1 MVRDRSLVTSLRRA
15 RALDAGPQAGTP
27 EAVRVAVVGG
37 GASGVI
43 TALHLLKQASP
54 EQPVEV
60 CLVERD
66 ARLGPGLAYRHDH
79 PRHTLNNYAGRL
91 SAVAGD
97 PDHLVRWCRAAGHDV
112 GPTDF
117 LPRTLYGDY
126 LTDLVDTAT
135 VPPGSALTRVRGV
148 VRDVVREDDGVHVH
162 LTGGWS
168 VTVDDVVLA
177 LGNPPPRRLMQYA
190 AHAGYVPDPWAPDLA
205 ERVGE
210 PAEVLLVGSGLTAL
224 DVVSVLH
231 DSTPMSRFTL
241 VSRHGLLPRTHR
253 RDPSPMRQ
261 TVDVP
266 AGPLGSLVAQVR
278 ALVEATTADG
288 EDWRDVVDTLRAS
301 ANRLWRALDEE
312 EQAVFARDHGR
323 AWEVARHRMPPHQAE
338 FVRQLVSAE
347 RLVVRTPG
355 EVDPADFDAVVNCSG
370 PAPVTTRGWNPLVDT
385 LLDRGTIR
393 PHRLGLGMDLDPTG
407 RVVDATGEALPD
419 VFAVGP
425 ARRGLDWEVT
435 AVPDLRAQALEVAEE
450 ILPALAGR
458 GGRTATA

>member
-1 MVRDRSLVTSLRRA
+1 M
-15 RALDAGPQAGTP
+15 
-27 EAVRVAVVGG
+27 
-37 GASGVI
+37 
-43 TALHLLKQASP
+43 
-54 EQPVEV
+54 
-60 CLVERD
+60 
-66 ARLGPGLAYRHDH
+66 
-79 PRHTLNNYAGRL
+79 
-91 SAVAGD
+91 
-97 PDHLVRWCRAAGHDV
+97 
-112 GPTDF
+112 
-117 LPRTLYGDY
+117 
-126 LTDLVDTAT
+126 
-135 VPPGSALTRVRGV
+135 
-148 VRDVVREDDGVHVH
+148 RDVVREDDGVHVH

-190 AHAGYVPDPWAPDLA
+190 AHAGYLPDPWAPDLA
-205 ERVGE
+205 DQVGE

-266 AGPLGSLVAQVR
+266 AGPLDSLVAQVR
-278 ALVEATTADG
+278 ALVDATAADG

-338 FVRQLVSAE
+338 FVRQLVSAG
-347 RLVVRTPG
+347 RLVVRTPA
-355 EVDPADFDAVVNCSG
+355 EVDPADFDKVVNCSG

-393 PHRLGLGMDLDPTG
+393 PAPARPGDGPRPDRAGRRRHRRGAARRLRRGARPTRARLGGH
-407 RVVDATGEALPD
+407 
-419 VFAVGP
+419 
-425 ARRGLDWEVT
+425 RR
-435 AVPDLRAQALEVAEE
+435 A
-450 ILPALAGR
+450 
-458 GGRTATA
+458 

>member
-1 MVRDRSLVTSLRRA
+1 MTSLRRA
-15 RALDAGPQAGTP
+15 RAFGGAAP

-43 TALHLLKQASP
+43 TALHLLRAATP

-60 CLVERD
+60 CLVDRE

-91 SAVAGD
+91 SAVAED
-97 PDHLVRWCRAAGHDV
+97 PDHLVRWCRAAGYDV
-112 GPTDF
+112 DPTDF

-126 LTDLVDTAT
+126 LTDLVENAP
-135 VPPGSALTRVRGV
+135 VPTGSALGRVRGT
-148 VRDVVREDDGVHVH
+148 VRDVLREDDGVHVH

-168 VTVDDVVLA
+168 VVADAVVLA
-177 LGNPPPRRLMQYA
+177 LGNPPPARLMKYA
-190 AHAGYVPDPWAPDLA
+190 AHAGYLPDPWVPDLA
-205 ERVGE
+205 EQVGE

-231 DSTPMSRFTL
+231 DSTPMTRFTL

-253 RDPSPMRQ
+253 TDPSPMRQ

-266 AGPLGSLVAQVR
+266 AGRLEEMVTQVR
-278 ALVEATTADG
+278 ALVDQAATDG

-301 ANRLWRALDEE
+301 ANRLWRGLDEE
-312 EQAVFARDHGR
+312 EQATFVRDHGR
-323 AWEVARHRMPPHQAE
+323 AWEVARHRMPPAQAE
-338 FVRQLVSAE
+338 FVRQLKASG

-355 EVDPADFDAVVNCSG
+355 EVDPVAFDRVVNCSG
-370 PAPVTTRGWNPLVDT
+370 PAPVTTRGWNPLVDA

-393 PHRLGLGMDLDPTG
+393 PHRLGLGLDLDPTG
-407 RVVDATGEALPD
+407 RVVDSTGEPLPD

-435 AVPDLRAQALEVAEE
+435 AVPDLRVQALEVAEE
-450 ILPALAGR
+450 ILPALEGR
-458 GGRTATA
+458 GGHSVTA